1 MRIKIISS
9 SNTKLKIARSLHSRS
24 GILKSGLYLMEGPR
38 FISDYISRG
47 TPEWIL
53 ISDMAGRLSETV
65 AEEAAGM
72 NIPLIEIPDKLFSG
86 ISDTKTSQGMT
97 AVCPVPSVN
106 VNDIPRSGVFLLLDG
121 ISDPGNMG
129 TIIRSAAAFGC
140 SAIIAGNGSCC
151 PFAPRVTR
159 AAAGLNSIVPVV
171 FDTDL
176 TAFMQSNSQAIE
188 FIGADPSGEDI
199 SRLRRK
205 ERCLGLVIGSEAH
218 GISEATLKHCSGT
231 VALQMTG
238 GVESLNAAVS
248 ASILL
253 YETNKHMGS
262 GTRT

>member
-1 MRIKIISS
+1 MRVKIISP
-9 SNTKLKIARSLHSRS
+9 SNTKLKITRSLLART
-24 GILKSGLYLMEGPR
+24 GILKNGLFLMEGPR

-53 ISDMAGRLSETV
+53 ISDMTTRLSGTV
-65 AEEAAGM
+65 AEKAEAM
-72 NIPLIEIPDKLFSG
+72 NIPVMEIPNKLFSE
-86 ISDTKTSQGMT
+86 ISDTKTSQGIA
-97 AVCPVPSVN
+97 AVCSVPSVN
-106 VNDIPRSGVFLLLDG
+106 IDDIPRKGVFLLLDG

-140 SAIIAGNGSCC
+140 AAIIAGRGSCC

-171 FDTDL
+171 FDADL
-176 TAFMQSNSQAIE
+176 AAFMQSNSHVIE
-188 FIGADPSGEDI
+188 FIGADPSGDDVNMLH
-199 SRLRRK
+199 RQ

-218 GISEATLKHCSGT
+218 GISAATFKYCSGT
-231 VALQMTG
+231 VALRMTG

-253 YETNKHMGS
+253 YETKHLGS